1 MVGQSKRQRYAFHLL
16 GCPPWRKITVGPAGA
31 RVVRRIPR
39 PISSCTIVIHISQSS
54 LPNAFSMRL
63 SLLEHANLQAMANP
77 DCWRGKWALITG
89 ASAGIGWALAE
100 ELAAGGAHL
109 VLTARRRQRL
119 TQLRKRL
126 RTAHAVKVEVV
137 VADLNQPDVP
147 EEVFAFTN
155 ERHIVV
161 DLLVNNAG
169 LGSYGEFCTSDG
181 LRELGIVQVNCSA
194 VVHLTHLYLPG
205 MVERRSGDILIVAS
219 TGAYQGVPYMATY
232 AASKAF
238 DLLFAEALAEEV
250 ERYGVRVCAL
260 CPGPTVSEFQ
270 KVAGVPEQMAMGMEE
285 RADQVAR
292 TGLRA
297 LAAGEHSVISGFTNW
312 LGVEVQRIA
321 PRRFVTYA
329 AEKLFR
335 PPQRG

>member
-1 MVGQSKRQRYAFHLL
+1 
-16 GCPPWRKITVGPAGA
+16 
-31 RVVRRIPR
+31 
-39 PISSCTIVIHISQSS
+39 
-54 LPNAFSMRL
+54 
-63 SLLEHANLQAMANP
+63 MANP
-77 DCWRGKWALITG
+77 DCWRGKWALVTG
-89 ASAGIGWALAE
+89 ASSGIGWALAA

-126 RTAHAVKVEVV
+126 REGHAVRVEVLA
-137 VADLNQPDVP
+137 ADLNQPDAP
-147 EEVFAFTN
+147 EKIFAFTN
-155 ERHIVV
+155 ERGIVV

-169 LGSYGEFCTSDG
+169 VGSYGEFCASG
-181 LRELGIVQVNCSA
+181 RLRELGIVQVNCSA

-232 AASKAF
+232 AASKGF

-250 ERYGVRVCAL
+250 KRYGVRVCAL
-260 CPGPTVSEFQ
+260 CPGPTISEFQ
-270 KVAGVPEQMAMGMEE
+270 KVAGVPEQMAMGLEE
-285 RADQVAR
+285 RTDQVAR

-335 PPQRG
+335 P

>member
-1 MVGQSKRQRYAFHLL
+1 
-16 GCPPWRKITVGPAGA
+16 
-31 RVVRRIPR
+31 
-39 PISSCTIVIHISQSS
+39 
-54 LPNAFSMRL
+54 
-63 SLLEHANLQAMANP
+63 MASP

-89 ASAGIGWALAE
+89 ASSGIGWALAE

-119 TQLRKRL
+119 AQLRKRL
-126 RTAHAVKVEVV
+126 RTAHAVPVEVV
-137 VADLNQPDVP
+137 AADLNQPDGP
-147 EEVFAFTN
+147 EKIFAFTN
-155 ERHIVV
+155 QRGIIV

-169 LGSYGEFCTSDG
+169 VGSYGEFRESHRP
-181 LRELGIVQVNCSA
+181 RELGIVQVNCSA

-250 ERYGVRVCAL
+250 KRYGLRVCAL
-260 CPGPTVSEFQ
+260 CPGPTVTEFQ
-270 KVAGVPEQMAMGMEE
+270 KAAGVPEQMAAGMEE

-292 TGLRA
+292 IGLRA

-335 PPQRG
+335 PGQRG